1 MSGPRV
7 VARSRVAA
15 AVLAVLLVTVASIGY
30 RLSDPVSDY
39 QLLRAP
45 LGQSVAYQSGTVR
58 VSDVRVGTTLQQGD
72 DRLPTTGMFV
82 VVNVAV
88 QARQDADVVVAD
100 ARLLASGGASY
111 LPAFLLQSTVSAD
124 PGFETSRDLVFEVDP
139 ARIGDLTLELW
150 DSGVVYR
157 YYQRTRTPLGITDAN
172 VDRWVQAAHGRVL
185 DVPDEDVTRGIS

>member
-15 AVLAVLLVTVASIGY
+15 AVLAVLLVAVASIGY

-139 ARIGDLTLELW
+139 ALELW